1 MEEANAAN
9 VRLKSLLQKKDSAK
23 LTSAPRG
30 ATGAGVAGAV
40 GSGEGKEEDVGV
52 GLEQW
57 MQGELRFCVE
67 VSCAV

>member
-1 MEEANAAN
+1 MGANF
-9 VRLKSLLQKKDSAK
+9 RSTEQ

-30 ATGAGVAGAV
+30 ATGAAGAGAV
-40 GSGEGKEEDVGV
+40 GAGEGKEEDAGV

-67 VSCAV
+67 VCCAI